1 MENVKIVLDSGVETS
16 VNGIFY
22 VFNSKYFFIY
32 TTGEIDESGY
42 VKLYIVQVCKEVK
55 NTPNGSVD
63 TGYMLG
69 IEIPDSDEW
78 KKVQES
84 ITMIVEDKK
93 NGTQNSYIQ
102 YLPMNMLVNLKIVS
116 KNKFKLMKQIVVD
129 NFSVVLDS
137 KTTDNSQ
144 VYNNNLE
151 SDNKIETGAINPII
165 ENNIMADTDLSNNN
179 GQDDVLNDQYSRG
192 VENTNH
198 VEVEDEV
205 IIDYRTRFFEE
216 QQKNQELQ
224 EEIRVLNEKLNGIK
238 EIIG

>member
-151 SDNKIETGAINPII
+151 SDNKIETGAINPIT

>member
-224 EEIRVLNEKLNGIK
+224 EEIRVLNEKLNGIN

>member
-116 KNKFKLMKQIVVD
+116 KNKFKLMRQIVVD

-151 SDNKIETGAINPII
+151 SDNKIETGAINPIT